1 VTNIYNI
8 FIYIINDEKWYEQG
22 NNSWNAQKMVED
34 AQKKIIEKQ
43 KKMQQIQQTVN
54 KSSCGCN
61 KR

>member
-1 VTNIYNI
+1 MRSGMNKE
-8 FIYIINDEKWYEQG
+8 IILGMRK
-22 NNSWNAQKMVED
+22 KMVED